1 MTTDADATTLIDRLN
16 DALGWE
22 IRAQLMYAHYAAY
35 VKGIY
40 RLHLKPYFEAEAT
53 ESVGHATMVR
63 DHITQLGGIARTSRD
78 ETEIV
83 HTTDYRV
90 MLTEAMKTESHAAE
104 SYKKFLELPGI
115 DSELSDAIE
124 QIYFQEERS
133 VEELKQLMDS

>member
-1 MTTDADATTLIDRLN
+1 MAADASNTVLIDRLN

-53 ESVGHATMVR
+53 ESVGHATAVR
-63 DHITQLGGIARTSRD
+63 DQITKLGGVARTNRD

-90 MLTEAMKTESHAAE
+90 MLTEAMNTESHAAN
-104 SYKKFLELPGI
+104 SYKEFLQLSGI
-115 DSELSDAIE
+115 DSELYDAIE

-133 VEELKQLMDS
+133 VEELKQLM

>member
-1 MTTDADATTLIDRLN
+1 MAADSSNTVLIDRLN

-53 ESVGHATMVR
+53 ESVGHATTVR
-63 DHITQLGGIARTSRD
+63 DQITKLGGVARTNRD
-78 ETEIV
+78 ETEII

-90 MLTEAMKTESHAAE
+90 MLTEAMKTESHAAN
-104 SYKKFLELPGI
+104 SYKEFLELPGI

-133 VEELKQLMDS
+133 VEELKQLM